1 MPLTKLAPLVGTI
14 ALLIA
19 LVVGISYVTNTHTQ
33 TQGGEEVYYVLAP
46 VKDGTYAGALPPL
59 TTDVSFDQTLP
70 AEAQRAIQEKVD
82 STIEALKRTPYDGNL
97 WMELALY
104 YHSGGDFARAR
115 TVWEFMIAV
124 DPNNVTALGN
134 LGRLHHFQLKEY
146 VKAEEYFN
154 QAIATNPDR
163 PEAYYELFDL
173 YRYSYKQD
181 TTAAVDIMKR
191 TAVQFPD
198 DINVP
203 LLLGGYYRDTGRPN
217 QARAQFEDALTRAR
231 SIGDV
236 TLIQNITNE
245 LARIQ

>member
-1 MPLTKLAPLVGTI
+1 MPLTKLAPLAGTVV
-14 ALLIA
+14 LLIA
-19 LVVGISYVTNTHTQ
+19 LVVGISYFTNSQ
-33 TQGGEEVYYVLAP
+33 TISGGDVYYVLAP
-46 VKDGTYAGALPPL
+46 VKDGTYAGTLPPL
-59 TTDVSFDQTLP
+59 TTDVAFDQTLP

-82 STIEALKRTPYDGNL
+82 GTVAALEDTPYDGNL

-146 VKAEEYFN
+146 VRAEEYFN
-154 QAIATNPDR
+154 QAMSVNPDR

-191 TAVQFPD
+191 AGTQFPD

-203 LLLGGYYRDTGRPN
+203 LLLGGYFRDTGRPN
-217 QARAQFEDALTRAR
+217 QARAQFEDALGRAR
-231 SIGDV
+231 TIGDV
-236 TLIQNITNE
+236 TLMQNITNE
-245 LARIQ
+245 LARIP